1 MPAISVAVPA
11 NPYVDVG
18 PRGVA
23 VESPGVDVEVRN
35 EVEEIE
41 GKELG
46 VDPPPRVSIDGVGW
60 LETLPTTKLGVAVGA
75 KGVEVKRVEWVA
87 PPKPPPEV

>member
-46 VDPPPRVSIDGVGW
+46 VDPPPRVSREGVG
-60 LETLPTTKLGVAVGA
+60 
-75 KGVEVKRVEWVA
+75 
-87 PPKPPPEV
+87 